1 MINRPFP
8 MSTPRRTS
16 EVSVSAPDA
25 APPGHRVVGDALVVF
40 VAPLFSPAAVQML
53 TAAIEVPGVRLA
65 VVSQEPVERL
75 PLPIT
80 ARLVGHWRVADV
92 TRTDQ
97 LRSALSSLQ
106 AVHGPIARAF
116 GAYEQLQHPLAV
128 VREALGI
135 PGLSSAAAHRFRD
148 KAVMKDALRAAGLPV
163 ARHALIPA
171 MEALPAAAAA
181 VGFPLVLKPPA
192 GAGARATHRVANA
205 AQLAQLLAEMPP
217 SPQAPWLAE
226 EMLQGTEHSLESVS
240 VNGAVVWQSVTRYAP
255 TPLEVLENPW
265 IQWTVLL
272 PREVDAPAYDDIRAA
287 GSAAVAA
294 LGMDTGVTHCE
305 WFRRPDGSLAISEI
319 AARPPGANMT
329 TMISRATD
337 TDFVAAWVRL
347 LVHGTFQPPVRKYA
361 VGTAYL
367 RGQGGG
373 QVVGVEGLDVVR
385 RELGTL
391 VCDHRIP
398 RPGMVPTGSYE
409 GEGFLMVRHP
419 ETAVVEQALRHIVS
433 TVRVRLG

>member
-1 MINRPFP
+1 MF
-8 MSTPRRTS
+8 
-16 EVSVSAPDA
+16 
-25 APPGHRVVGDALVVF
+25 VVF
-40 VAPLFSPAAVQML
+40 VAPVFSPAATQML
-53 TAAIEVPGVRLA
+53 AAAVEEPGVRLGVIA
-65 VVSQEPVERL
+65 QEPLERL
-75 PLPIT
+75 AP
-80 ARLVGHWRVADV
+80 AVASRVVGHWRVADV
-92 TRTDQ
+92 TRPDQ
-97 LRSALSSLQ
+97 LRGALTAL
-106 AVHGPIARAF
+106 ADRHGPVARAF
-116 GAYEQLQHPLAV
+116 GAYEQLQHPLAL

-135 PGLSSAAAHRFRD
+135 PGLPSAAAHRFRD
-148 KAVMKDALRAAGLPV
+148 KAVMKDTLRAAGLPV
-163 ARHALIPA
+163 ARHALMPTMDA
-171 MEALPAAAAA
+171 VPAAVAA

-192 GAGARATHRVANA
+192 GAGARATHRVADA
-205 AQLAQLLAEMPP
+205 AQLVALLAEMPP

-240 VNGAVVWQSVTRYAP
+240 VNGTVVWQSITRYAP

-272 PREVDAPAYDDIRAA
+272 PREVDDPAYADIRAA
-287 GSAAVAA
+287 GGAALSA

-305 WFRRPDGSLAISEI
+305 WFRRLDGSLALSEI

-367 RGQGGG
+367 RGQGVG
-373 QVVGVEGLDVVR
+373 QVVGVDGLDDVR
-385 RELGTL
+385 RELGAL
-391 VCDHRIP
+391 VCDARIP
-398 RPGMVPTGSYE
+398 RPGVVPTGSYE

-419 ETAVVEQALRHIVS
+419 DTAVVEQALRHIVS

>member
-1 MINRPFP
+1 MTR
-8 MSTPRRTS
+8 
-16 EVSVSAPDA
+16 DQ
-25 APPGHRVVGDALVVF
+25 GALVVF
-40 VAPLFSPAAVQML
+40 VAPRFSPAAVQML
-53 TAAIEVPGVRLA
+53 TAAVEEPGVRLA
-65 VVSQEPVERL
+65 AVSQDPVERL
-75 PLPIT
+75 PLPVAT
-80 ARLVGHWRVADV
+80 RLVGHWQVADV

-97 LRSALSSLQ
+97 LRGALTSLG
-106 AVHGPIARAF
+106 AIHGPIARAF
-116 GAYEQLQHPLAV
+116 GAYEQLQHPLAL
-128 VREALGI
+128 VREAMGI

-163 ARHALIPA
+163 ARHALIPTL
-171 MEALPAAAAA
+171 EALPSAAAA

-192 GAGARATHRVANA
+192 GAGARATHRVADA

-226 EMLQGTEHSLESVS
+226 EMLRGTEHSLESVS
-240 VNGAVVWQSVTRYAP
+240 VNGTVVWQSVTRYAP

-265 IQWTVLL
+265 IQWTVVL
-272 PREVDAPAYDDIRAA
+272 PREVDAPAYEDIRTVGRAA
-287 GSAAVAA
+287 LAA

-305 WFRRPDGSLAISEI
+305 WFRRPDGSLAISEV

-367 RGQGGG
+367 RGQGAG
-373 QVVGVEGLDVVR
+373 QVQGVEGIDAVR
-385 RELGTL
+385 RELGAL

-398 RPGMVPTGSYE
+398 RPGTVPTGSYE

>member
-1 MINRPFP
+1 MF
-8 MSTPRRTS
+8 
-16 EVSVSAPDA
+16 
-25 APPGHRVVGDALVVF
+25 VVF
-40 VAPLFSPAAVQML
+40 VAPVFSPAATQML
-53 TAAIEVPGVRLA
+53 AAAVEEPGVRLGVIA
-65 VVSQEPVERL
+65 QEPLERL
-75 PLPIT
+75 AP
-80 ARLVGHWRVADV
+80 AVASRVVGHWRVADV
-92 TRTDQ
+92 TRPDQ
-97 LRSALSSLQ
+97 LRGALTALGER
-106 AVHGPIARAF
+106 HGPVARAF
-116 GAYEQLQHPLAV
+116 GAYEQLQHPLAL

-135 PGLSSAAAHRFRD
+135 PGLPSAAAHRFRD

-163 ARHALIPA
+163 ARHALIPTMDA
-171 MEALPAAAAA
+171 VPAAAAA

-192 GAGARATHRVANA
+192 GAGARATHRVADA

-226 EMLQGTEHSLESVS
+226 EMLHGTEHSLESVS
-240 VNGAVVWQSVTRYAP
+240 VNGTVVWQSITRYAP

-265 IQWTVLL
+265 IQWTVVL
-272 PREVDAPAYDDIRAA
+272 PREVDAPAYEDIRTVGRAA
-287 GSAAVAA
+287 LAA

-305 WFRRPDGSLAISEI
+305 WFRRPDGSLAISEV

-367 RGQGGG
+367 RGQGVG
-373 QVVGVEGLDVVR
+373 QVQGVEGIDAVR
-385 RELGTL
+385 RELGAL

-398 RPGMVPTGSYE
+398 RPGTVPTGSYE

>member
-1 MINRPFP
+1 VF
-8 MSTPRRTS
+8 
-16 EVSVSAPDA
+16 
-25 APPGHRVVGDALVVF
+25 VVF
-40 VAPLFSPAAVQML
+40 VAPVFSPAATQML
-53 TAAIEVPGVRLA
+53 AAAVEEPGVRLGVIA
-65 VVSQEPVERL
+65 QEPLERL
-75 PLPIT
+75 AP
-80 ARLVGHWRVADV
+80 AVASRVVGHWRVADV
-92 TRTDQ
+92 TRPDQ
-97 LRSALSSLQ
+97 LRGALTAL
-106 AVHGPIARAF
+106 AERHGPVVRAF
-116 GAYEQLQHPLAV
+116 GAYEQLQHPLAL

-135 PGLSSAAAHRFRD
+135 PGLPGAAAQRFRD

-163 ARHALIPA
+163 ARHALIPT
-171 MEALPAAAAA
+171 MDALPAAAAA

-192 GAGARATHRVANA
+192 GAGARATHRVADA
-205 AQLAQLLAEMPP
+205 AQLVTLLAEMPP

-240 VNGAVVWQSVTRYAP
+240 VNGTVVWQSITRYAP

-265 IQWTVLL
+265 IQWTVVL
-272 PREVDAPAYDDIRAA
+272 PREVDDPAYADIRAA
-287 GSAAVAA
+287 GAAALAA

-347 LVHGTFQPPVRKYA
+347 LVQGTFQPPVRKYA

-367 RGQGGG
+367 RGQGVG
-373 QVVGVEGLDVVR
+373 QVMGVDGLDEVR
-385 RELGTL
+385 RELGAL
-391 VCDHRIP
+391 VCDARIP

-419 ETAVVEQALRHIVS
+419 DTAVVEQALRHIVS

>member
-1 MINRPFP
+1 MF
-8 MSTPRRTS
+8 
-16 EVSVSAPDA
+16 
-25 APPGHRVVGDALVVF
+25 VVF
-40 VAPLFSPAAVQML
+40 VAPVFSPAATQML
-53 TAAIEVPGVRLA
+53 AAAVEEPGVRLGVIA
-65 VVSQEPVERL
+65 QEPLERL
-75 PLPIT
+75 AP
-80 ARLVGHWRVADV
+80 AVASRVVGHWRVADV
-92 TRTDQ
+92 TRPDQ
-97 LRSALSSLQ
+97 LRGALTAL
-106 AVHGPIARAF
+106 ADRHGPVARAF
-116 GAYEQLQHPLAV
+116 GADEQLQPPLAR

-135 PGLSSAAAHRFRD
+135 PGLPSAAAHRFRD
-148 KAVMKDALRAAGLPV
+148 KAVMKDTLRAAGLPV
-163 ARHALIPA
+163 ARHALMPTMDA
-171 MEALPAAAAA
+171 VPAAVAA

-192 GAGARATHRVANA
+192 GAGARATHRVADA
-205 AQLAQLLAEMPP
+205 AQLVALLAELPP

-240 VNGAVVWQSVTRYAP
+240 VNGTVVWQSITRYAP

-272 PREVDAPAYDDIRAA
+272 PREVDDPAYADIRAA
-287 GSAAVAA
+287 GGAALSA

-305 WFRRPDGSLAISEI
+305 WFRRLDGSLALSEI

-367 RGQGGG
+367 RGQGVG
-373 QVVGVEGLDVVR
+373 QVVGVDGLDDVR
-385 RELGTL
+385 RELGAL
-391 VCDHRIP
+391 VCDARIP
-398 RPGMVPTGSYE
+398 RPGVVPTGSYE

-419 ETAVVEQALRHIVS
+419 DTAVVEQALRHIVS